1 MNSDE
6 FEGGIR
12 YATGKV
18 EKAVGDVADR
28 RDWQAD
34 GVVDQVAGGAQH
46 GYGRAKSILN
56 DAIDSAP
63 GLINDARDRLE
74 TTGRQVADAA
84 QRGGKTTARAAKEQ
98 PLVWALGAIALGYG
112 LGWLIHGRHD

>member
-18 EKAVGDVADR
+18 EKAVGDVAGR

-63 GLINDARDRLE
+63 DLLKDARDRLE
-74 TTGRQVADAA
+74 TTVRAA
-84 QRGGKTTARAAKEQ
+84 QDR
-98 PLVWALGAIALGYG
+98 PLAWALGAIALGYG